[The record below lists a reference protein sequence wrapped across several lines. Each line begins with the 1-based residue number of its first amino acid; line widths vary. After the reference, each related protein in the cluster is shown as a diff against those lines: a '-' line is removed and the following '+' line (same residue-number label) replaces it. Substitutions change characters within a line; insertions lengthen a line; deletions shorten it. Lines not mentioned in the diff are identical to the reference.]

1 MIEIKTGDVPC
12 CVYVSDVKD
21 HFNIK
26 QQFLNFLKNNP
37 LFGYKNKQ
45 VESLYNS
52 DFYIKS
58 EYKDETYYDLVNPIF
73 KQHNESLSK
82 LLDYKHENISIA
94 NIWYQQY
101 AKNDFH
107 DWHRHSKSVFNSI
120 YYVDLPAEASKTTF
134 RFLGKEF
141 QVEVKEGQILS
152 FPSFFEHCSKPNLSD
167 KIKTVIA
174 YNST

>member
-1 MIEIKTGDVPC
+1 MIKIETGDVPC
-12 CVYVSDVKD
+12 CVYVSDVED

-26 QQFLNFLKNNP
+26 QQFLDFLKNTP
-37 LFGYKNKQ
+37 VFGSKFKQ
-45 VESLYNS
+45 MESLYNS

-58 EYKDETYYDLVNPIF
+58 EFKDETYFDLVRPIF
-73 KQHNESLSK
+73 KQHNENLSN
-82 LLDYKHENISIA
+82 LLGYKFENLNIF

-107 DWHRHSKSVFNSI
+107 DWHRHKSSVFNNI
-120 YYVDLPAEASKTTF
+120 YYVDLPAGASKTTF

-152 FPSFFEHCSKPNLSD
+152 FPSFYEHCSKPNLSD
-167 KIKTVIA
+167 NIKTVIA
-174 YNST
+174 FNSN